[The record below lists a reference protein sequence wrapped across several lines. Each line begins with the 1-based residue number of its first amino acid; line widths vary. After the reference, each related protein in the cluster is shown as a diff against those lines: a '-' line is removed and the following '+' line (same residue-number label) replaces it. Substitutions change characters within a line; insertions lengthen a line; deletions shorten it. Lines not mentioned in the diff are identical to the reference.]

1 MTFTASYAGTCE
13 ACGERFG
20 PGAEIEHATP
30 IPLELHGRPAGHA
43 PAYVHAVC
51 PPSAIDQQRAACP
64 TCFLELPV
72 SGVCG
77 ECS

>member
-1 MTFTASYAGTCE
+1 MTFTAAYAGTCV

-20 PGAEIEHATP
+20 AGAEIENT
-30 IPLELHGRPAGHA
+30 GDG
-43 PAYVHAVC
+43 YVHAVC
-51 PPSAIDQQRAACP
+51 PPSALDQQRPACP
-64 TCFLELPV
+64 SCFLELPV

>member
-1 MTFTASYAGTCE
+1 MTFLASHPGTCI

-20 PGAEIEHATP
+20 AGAEIEF
-30 IPLELHGRPAGHA
+30 AGSVTVSSGSLLG
-43 PAYVHAVC
+43 AYPTYTHAVC
-51 PPSAIDQQRAACP
+51 PPSVLDQQRPACP
-64 TCFLELPV
+64 SCFLELPV

>member
-1 MTFTASYAGTCE
+1 MTFTASYAGTCK

-20 PGAEIEHATP
+20 AGAEVEY
-30 IPLELHGRPAGHA
+30 AGMFD
-43 PAYVHAVC
+43 YVHAEC
-51 PPSAIDQQRAACP
+51 PPSVLDQQRPACP
-64 TCFLELPV
+64 TCHLELPV